1 MEQFKFQL
9 PVNYRPSEK
18 EPFMSQ
24 AQLEYF
30 RRKLLI
36 WKEEILEGSKETI
49 KVLQTEKLNE
59 ADATDRASS
68 ELDLELELKAR
79 ERDLR
84 LLNKIDAALRRVED
98 GSYGYCEETGEPI
111 SLARLEARPIATLSI
126 EAQELHERMER
137 LYRFE

>member
-9 PVNYRPSEK
+9 PINYRPNEK

-30 RRKLLI
+30 RRKLLM

-49 KVLQTEKLNE
+49 KILQTEKLNE
-59 ADATDRASS
+59 ADVTDRATS

-79 ERDLR
+79 ERDLK

-111 SLARLEARPIATLSI
+111 SLARLEARPIALLSI